1 MAAGNVLLF
10 FHLVGAFSFFA
21 GAALAGT
28 LQHAAIRRERPS
40 EILVL
45 LRVARVGA
53 GLVGVGLLFT
63 LAFGIALA
71 EHDGY
76 GLSAPW
82 IDAALGLLA
91 AGMAL
96 GAYGGR
102 SARHARYLA
111 ERLATEDDR
120 PSRELHE
127 LIAARGPLLA
137 SHAGTLFLVTTVVLM
152 VWKPGS

>member
-1 MAAGNVLLF
+1 VAVTNWLLF

-21 GAALAGT
+21 GAAVAGT
-28 LQHAAIRRERPS
+28 LQHAAMRRERPS

-45 LRVARVGA
+45 LRLARVGA
-53 GLVGVGLLFT
+53 ALVGMGFVFT
-63 LAFGIALA
+63 LGFGIGLA
-71 EHDGY
+71 EHEGY

-82 IDAALGLLA
+82 IDAALGLLG

-102 SARHARYLA
+102 TARHARYLA
-111 ERLATEDDR
+111 QRLAAEGDR
-120 PSRELHE
+120 PSRELHA
-127 LIAARGPLLA
+127 LVGARGPLLA
-137 SHAGTLFLVTTVVLM
+137 SHASAAFLVAIVVLM